1 MIMRPLKTA
10 SPLVGRSFKP
20 LLHSRR
26 DRRSVRRL
34 LAFALLACSALLWP
48 ALAPAQMNVQ
58 HTENKPDQVLKGD
71 FRVDLST
78 LGMGITIPLGSYPGR
93 GGVNLPLSLTYSSKV
108 WRTDFLRTWVSQRSN
123 IPFNELM
130 AKYAENSVS
139 GWTSSL
145 DTPLIEF
152 TGLGKYYDGEGVGD
166 CGADCH
172 PTMQSGT
179 DYFVKRIHVHLPDG
193 SSHEMRTDDS
203 PQTGTADFSG
213 IYRSVDG
220 SRLIYNTATSTLY
233 LPDGSRYLFS
243 SAQVT
248 LRGRSGLPATSYV
261 DRNGNTLAYNGTTRQ
276 WTDTLGRVITN
287 PLPAEAP
294 SVTPGSTQTTSFE
307 VERAGS
313 LTNMTYTFHW
323 KRLGD
328 ALTTSQTLK
337 YTGNVNCNLVS
348 SPPAVSPA
356 LFISSGRDY
365 VCAKEDASFTPE
377 LFNPVVLSK
386 IDLPTDQSYAF
397 TYNIYGEIERVTL
410 PTGGYERYVYG
421 AMTPLSYQSFAYSQ
435 ANRGVTERWVSVDG
449 NPNNETRQGL
459 YAVTTTSG
467 IYTVRQTAHD
477 NTYTER
483 VLHAPNIYGIGPPV
497 TYGFDDP
504 LAGMVKEERVYNAS
518 NQMLRRTLTGWSTV
532 TPSGSSRPRD
542 PHVTKTVNLILDTGG
557 NALAATTTMAYDGDL
572 NVISSSQYDF
582 VSVPASTAATVAISS
597 FPYSNPD
604 TLVRTDETTYLVND
618 ATITDAA
625 IKQAYRDRN
634 LVGLPSSTRV
644 KNAANTVVARSEIKY
659 DEAAYPLL
667 ASYGA
672 VTGWTDPGATV
683 VRGNVTTTRNW
694 IDISQTWIETHVRY
708 DGVGN
713 VRYAWDARGN
723 MSEVEYASTYHY
735 AYPTLTKSPVPDPSN
750 NRATNTSLISTSVY
764 DLSTGRVTSTK
775 DANGQVNGLS
785 TTYEYN
791 DAMGRLTKV
800 NRPDGGWTE
809 YWYDRNAY
817 GDYVGSRTKIN
828 ATQNTEGY
836 QFFDGLGRS
845 VRSFQFDGSQWI
857 TSDTQ
862 YDTMGRVWRVSNPY
876 LSGGAGT
883 TINPSG
889 HWTTTAYDALGR
901 VSTVTTPDSAVVMT
915 AYSGAQVTVTDQAG
929 KARRSVSDTLGRLT
943 QVMEPNASGSLT
955 ATDSPV
961 TDYVYDAL
969 GNLRKVSQDVAPN
982 TQYPQG
988 VQQRRYFMYDSLG
1001 RLIRAKNPEQGNF
1014 TADTDF
1020 PALTDATSG
1029 NNQWSMGYSY
1039 DANGNLSKRKD
1050 ARNVTTTNLYDNI
1063 NRLTQT
1069 NYSDGT
1075 PYTLRTYDKALT
1087 NGRGLFY
1094 ADYESSTSG
1103 TINYV
1108 TDYDVMGR
1116 PTAGKVEF
1124 YLNGTGWMPAYTTSR
1139 VYDKMGHV
1147 TAQVYPSG
1155 HTVSY
1160 DQFDVAGRLKNFTG
1174 NLGDGVTRTYAT
1186 GIGYDPGS
1194 RLQQEQFGTTTALH
1208 HKLHYNV
1215 RGQLYDVRLSTVSW
1229 ATDEWNWNRG
1239 AVVNYYDANRTWGAS
1254 GTDNNG
1260 NLRHSEASIPLAPN
1274 AAYTSGNVGPYAASV
1289 QSYAYDSLN
1298 RLTSVGEQKFLSTG
1312 GGLQSSFTQAYTYDR
1327 WGNRTINQTGTTQ
1340 TLAPELRKDFGVD
1353 PATNRLS
1360 VPSGQTG
1367 AMTYDVG
1374 GNLTH
1379 DSYTGAG
1386 NRVYDAENRMT
1397 SATIGINSSSVYTY
1411 DASGKRVRRSTPNGT
1426 VWQVYG
1432 LDGELLAEYAASA
1445 APSSPQKEYG
1455 YRNGELLVTAEGVG
1469 TFAAFVKTDATTGGG
1484 WKGNYGT
1491 EGYNLVGDGVSYPA
1505 YAQVSVTG
1513 QASYTWAASTA
1524 DVRALQKAP
1533 QGSTDRIA
1541 ATWYS
1546 ATGYTIDLNL
1556 TDGKLHRVALYC
1568 LDWDGN
1574 NNRAQRLEVRDA
1586 ATNALLD
1593 SREVSAFSG
1602 GKYVVWNLRGHVKIK
1617 VIYTGPAGLNAVVS
1631 GLFFDA
1637 SPDMVQWLVSDHL
1650 GTPRIVADLSGSL
1663 AGIKRHDYLP
1673 FGEELIA
1680 GVGGRTQQQ
1689 GYAGDNVRQQFTG
1702 YEHDDETGLDYAQAR
1717 YFSASQ
1723 GRFTSVDPIFM
1734 QAEMATDPQRFNL
1747 YAYVRNNPLAFVDP
1761 TGESI
1766 RLEGTAEERTA
1777 LLKALQDAV
1786 GEEAA
1791 KYLYINPYEVKDG
1804 DGNVIRTDYYVGI
1817 YTGMDGGNAPSFEQ
1831 LNEVASDFGAL
1842 IRDEKTVAVGFSD
1855 RGNIIDDRGASAEL
1869 GRIGTTLTS
1878 SPGLTGKFG
1887 GETGIRILRST
1898 DGNYGILPGIA
1909 IEGGQDDRPT
1919 LSIILAHEL
1928 AHAKQAFSLGRIAG
1942 AGDNGEPLAVNFENK
1957 VRKIQNKPARK
1968 F

>member
-1 MIMRPLKTA
+1 MYPLKT
-10 SPLVGRSFKP
+10 
-20 LLHSRR
+20 SRLR
-26 DRRSVRRL
+26 IPRPFMPFRYSGHRL
-34 LAFALLACSALLWP
+34 LAFALLACAMLFWP
-48 ALAPAQMNVQ
+48 TLAPAQMNVQ
-58 HTENKPDQVLKGD
+58 HTENKPDQALKGD
-71 FRVDLST
+71 FRIDPST

-93 GGVNLPLSLTYSSKV
+93 GGADMPLSLTYSSKV
-108 WRTDFLRTWVSQRSN
+108 WRTDFLRTWVSQGSN
-123 IPFNELM
+123 IPFNELT

-152 TGLGKYYDGEGVGD
+152 TGLGQYYDGQGVGD

-179 DYFVKRIHVHLPDG
+179 DYYVKRIHVHLPDG
-193 SSHEMRTDDS
+193 SSHEMRADDA
-203 PQTGTADFSG
+203 PQTGMADFSG
-213 IYRSVDG
+213 IYRSVDS
-220 SRLIYNTATSTLY
+220 SRLIYNTAAYTLY

-261 DRNGNTLAYNGTTRQ
+261 DRNSNTLAYNVTTRQ
-276 WTDTLGRVITN
+276 WTDTLGRVVSN
-287 PLPAEAP
+287 PLPAEP
-294 SVTPGSTQTTSFE
+294 PPVTPGNTQTTSFE
-307 VERAGS
+307 VERVGS
-313 LTNMTYTFHW
+313 LTNMVYTFHW

-328 ALTTSQTLK
+328 ALTTSQSLK

-348 SPPAVSPA
+348 SPPGVTPA
-356 LFISSGRDY
+356 LFISTGRDY

-386 IDLPTDQSYAF
+386 IDLPTDQSYTF

-435 ANRGVTERWVSVDG
+435 TNHGVTERWVSVDG
-449 NPNNETRQGL
+449 NINNETRQGL

-467 IYTVRQTAHD
+467 IYTVRQTAYD

-504 LAGMVKEERVYNAS
+504 LAGMVKEARVYNAS
-518 NQMLRRTLTGWSTV
+518 NQMLRRTLTQWWTV

-542 PHVTKTVNLILDTGG
+542 PHVTKTINLILDTGG
-557 NALAATTTMAYDGDL
+557 NALASTIETHYDADL
-572 NVISSSQYDF
+572 NVDWTKKYDY
-582 VSVPASTAATVAISS
+582 VWVASSTAQTGAITA
-597 FPYSNPD
+597 FSNG
-604 TLVRTDETTYLVND
+604 TLVRMDETTYLVND
-618 ATITDAA
+618 ATITEPA

-644 KNAANTVVARSEIKY
+644 KNAANTVVAQSEIKY

-667 ASYGA
+667 ASYGV

-683 VRGNVTTTRNW
+683 VRGNPTTTRNW
-694 IDISQTWIETHVRY
+694 IDPSGNWVETHARY
-708 DGVGN
+708 DQVGN
-713 VRYAWDARGN
+713 LRYAWDAIGN
-723 MSEVEYASTYHY
+723 LSEVEYASTYHY
-735 AYPTLTKSPVPDPSN
+735 AYPTLTRSAVPDPSN
-750 NRATNTSLISTSVY
+750 NRATNTALISTSVY

-791 DAMGRLTKV
+791 NAMGSLTKV
-800 NRPDGGWTE
+800 NRPDGGWTQ

-817 GDYVGSRTKIN
+817 GDYVGSRTNIN

-836 QFFDGLGRS
+836 QFFDGLGRAA
-845 VRSFQFDGSQWI
+845 RSFQLEGSQWS

-883 TINPSG
+883 AINPSG
-889 HWTTTAYDALGR
+889 NWTTTAYDPLGR
-901 VSTVTTPDSAVVMT
+901 VSTVTTPDSAVMTT

-929 KARRSVSDTLGRLT
+929 KARRSVSDALGRLK
-943 QVMEPNASGSLT
+943 QVTEPNAAGSLT

-1001 RLIRAKNPEQGNF
+1001 RLIRAKNLEQGNF

-1020 PALTDATSG
+1020 PTLTDATSG
-1029 NNQWSMGYSY
+1029 TSINQWSTGYSY
-1039 DANGNLSKRKD
+1039 DANGNLSKRRD
-1050 ARNVTTTNLYDNI
+1050 ARNVTTTYLYDNI

-1075 PYTLRTYDKALT
+1075 PYTLRTYDKAST

-1124 YLNGTGWMPAYTTSR
+1124 YLNGTGWLPAYTTSR
-1139 VYDKMGHV
+1139 TYDKMGHV
-1147 TAQVYPSG
+1147 TAQVYPSQ

-1160 DQFDVAGRLKNFTG
+1160 DQYDVAGRLKNFTG
-1174 NLGDGVTRTYAT
+1174 NLGDGLTRTYAT
-1186 GIGYDPGS
+1186 GIGYDPAS

-1215 RGQLYDVRLSTVSW
+1215 RGQLYDVRLSTVAW

-1260 NLRHSEASIPLAPN
+1260 NLRHSEASIPLDQN

-1289 QSYAYDSLN
+1289 QSYAYDALN

-1312 GGLQSSFTQAYTYDR
+1312 GGLQPSFTQAYTYDR

-1340 TLAPELRKDFGVD
+1340 TLAPEMRKDFTVD
-1353 PATNRLS
+1353 ALTNRLG
-1360 VPSGQTG
+1360 VPTGQTG
-1367 AMTYDVG
+1367 VMSYDSA

-1397 SATIGINSSSVYTY
+1397 SATIGISSMSIYTY

-1445 APSSPQKEYG
+1445 APSAPQKEYG
-1455 YRNGELLVTAEGVG
+1455 YRNGELLVTAE
-1469 TFAAFVKTDATTGGG
+1469 
-1484 WKGNYGT
+1484 
-1491 EGYNLVGDGVSYPA
+1491 
-1505 YAQVSVTG
+1505 
-1513 QASYTWAASTA
+1513 
-1524 DVRALQKAP
+1524 
-1533 QGSTDRIA
+1533 
-1541 ATWYS
+1541 
-1546 ATGYTIDLNL
+1546 
-1556 TDGKLHRVALYC
+1556 
-1568 LDWDGN
+1568 
-1574 NNRAQRLEVRDA
+1574 
-1586 ATNALLD
+1586 
-1593 SREVSAFSG
+1593 SG
-1602 GKYVVWNLRGHVKIK
+1602 GQVN
-1617 VIYTGPAGLNAVVS
+1617 
-1631 GLFFDA
+1631 
-1637 SPDMVQWLVSDHL
+1637 WLVSDHL
-1650 GTPRIVADLSGSL
+1650 GTPRIIADLSGSL
-1663 AGIKRHDYLP
+1663 QSIRRHDYLP
-1673 FGEELIA
+1673 FGEEIGA
-1680 GVGGRTQQQ
+1680 NTGGRTTAQ
-1689 GYAGDNVRQQFTG
+1689 GYSQLDGVRQRFTG
-1702 YEHDDETGLDYAQAR
+1702 KERDNETGLDYFLAR
-1717 YFSASQ
+1717 YYSSIQ
-1723 GRFTSVDPIFM
+1723 GRFVNPDPLLSSGRV
-1734 QAEMATDPQRFNL
+1734 TLPQSWNR
-1747 YAYVRNNPLAFVDP
+1747 YTYVLNNPLAFTDP
-1761 TGESI
+1761 FGLYEARGLSAKQITKLEEAITLAEQLRDKYEKGSDAYNRMDAALKAIGRNGDKNGVIVTTGGDPDEANTEVTKAGITVTFGSNLLKGDQVLLAKPDQITGLVGKIAHEGSHVADGQKWLRTGENMIEFATEMKAWMTQVDTDKQLFGLIKEKGLI
-1766 RLEGTAEERTA
+1766 RGGVEQSAANGDREGTFTTIYQPGWAEADTKTA
-1777 LLKALQDAV
+1777 
-1786 GEEAA
+1786 
-1791 KYLYINPYEVKDG
+1791 I
-1804 DGNVIRTDYYVGI
+1804 
-1817 YTGMDGGNAPSFEQ
+1817 
-1831 LNEVASDFGAL
+1831 
-1842 IRDEKTVAVGFSD
+1842 
-1855 RGNIIDDRGASAEL
+1855 
-1869 GRIGTTLTS
+1869 
-1878 SPGLTGKFG
+1878 
-1887 GETGIRILRST
+1887 
-1898 DGNYGILPGIA
+1898 GNYLRNSRTYGLNSESKNPAFPSSGHPRR
-1909 IEGGQDDRPT
+1909 RP
-1919 LSIILAHEL
+1919 
-1928 AHAKQAFSLGRIAG
+1928 
-1942 AGDNGEPLAVNFENK
+1942 
-1957 VRKIQNKPARK
+1957 
-1968 F
+1968 